1 MRLATFNLLHGR
13 STSDGV
19 VDLDRLAA
27 AVRTLNPDILALQE
41 VDRDQPRSH
50 LADLTAVAAEA
61 MGAVTHRFA
70 AALSGTP
77 GATWLAATEDD
88 VPGTAAYGIA
98 LLSRY
103 PGPVL
108 AGPPAA
114 ADPVPVPVLRVR
126 ARKMIMVEE
135 EPRAVV
141 IGRLDT
147 PAGPLTVA
155 NTHLSYVPGWGQ
167 WQLQQIRRD
176 LARET
181 GPVVLMGDLNM
192 RGPLPSLVTGY
203 TSLARHRTFPAD
215 RARRPAGPHPAARP
229 PRAGGRQQRAAAAAV
244 RPPGPDGRPDAAE
257 RSAALDPPEVEGEVL
272 RLDGQRVPPA
282 GRGRPPRPGPAPRRR
297 SPSRRSAGRPGRRRR
312 PRPRCARA
320 GRPPPT

>member
-1 MRLATFNLLHGR
+1 MRLVTFNLLHGR
-13 STSDGV
+13 SMSDDR

-27 AVRTLNPDILALQE
+27 AVRSLSPDILALQE

-77 GATWLAATEDD
+77 GSTWLAASEDD

-103 PGPVL
+103 PARSWQVRRLPRIPFRFPFFVL
-108 AGPPAA
+108 
-114 ADPVPVPVLRVR
+114 R
-126 ARKMIMVEE
+126 ARKMIVVEE

-141 IGRLDT
+141 LGRLDT

-167 WQLQQIRRD
+167 WQLQQVRQD
-176 LARET
+176 LAREP

-192 RGPLPSLVTGY
+192 RGALPALVTGY
-203 TSLARHRTFPAD
+203 TPLARHRTFPAD
-215 RARRPAGPHPAARP
+215 R
-229 PRAGGRQQRAAAAAV
+229 
-244 RPPGPDGRPDAAE
+244 PD
-257 RSAALDPPEVEGEVL
+257 SQLDHIL
-272 RLDGQRVPPA
+272 L
-282 GRGRPPRPGPAPRRR
+282 RGRLGRVVGSSAPQLPLSDHRALVVDLDV
-297 SPSRRSAGRPGRRRR
+297 SA
-312 PRPRCARA
+312 
-320 GRPPPT
+320 

>member
-50 LADLTAVAAEA
+50 LADLTGVAAEA

-77 GATWLAATEDD
+77 GSTWLAATEDD
-88 VPGTAAYGIA
+88 VPGTAAYGIS

-103 PGPVL
+103 PARSWQVRRLPRIPFRFPYYVL
-108 AGPPAA
+108 
-114 ADPVPVPVLRVR
+114 R
-126 ARKMIMVEE
+126 ARKMIMVDE
-135 EPRAVV
+135 EPRAMVV
-141 IGRLDT
+141 GRLDT

-167 WQLQQIRRD
+167 WQLQQIRRS

-203 TSLARHRTFPAD
+203 TALARHRTFPAD
-215 RARRPAGPHPAARP
+215 R
-229 PRAGGRQQRAAAAAV
+229 
-244 RPPGPDGRPDAAE
+244 PDGQLDHILLRGRLGSVTAS
-257 RSAALDPPEVEGEVL
+257 SAPRLPLSDHRALVVDLDLGHAPPE
-272 RLDGQRVPPA
+272 
-282 GRGRPPRPGPAPRRR
+282 RP
-297 SPSRRSAGRPGRRRR
+297 SP
-312 PRPRCARA
+312 
-320 GRPPPT
+320 